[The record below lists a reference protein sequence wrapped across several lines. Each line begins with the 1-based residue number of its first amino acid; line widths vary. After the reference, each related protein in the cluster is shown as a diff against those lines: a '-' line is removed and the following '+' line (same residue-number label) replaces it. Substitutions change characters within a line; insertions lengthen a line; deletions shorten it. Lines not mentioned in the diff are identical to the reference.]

1 MLKKLFVLLAVCITV
16 SSCAS
21 WFTSS
26 QEIPDSPTVGGKQDS
41 SDMLFGQAES
51 NPAPTPAPSVA
62 PAASAPTAAASA
74 KAPVALVPTPDNAS
88 VAK

>member
-16 SSCAS
+16 TSCAS

-26 QEIPDSPTVGGKQDS
+26 QEIADNPTVGGKQDS

-51 NPAPTPAPSVA
+51 SPALSVA
-62 PAASAPTAAASA
+62 PVASAPLPA
-74 KAPVALVPTPDNAS
+74 NAS

>member
-16 SSCAS
+16 TSCAS

-26 QEIPDSPTVGGKQDS
+26 QEIADSPTVGGKQDS

-51 NPAPTPAPSVA
+51 SPAPTPASSVA
-62 PAASAPTAAASA
+62 SAASAPASA
-74 KAPVALVPTPDNAS
+74 KAPVASAPTPANAS

>member
-16 SSCAS
+16 TSCAS

-26 QEIPDSPTVGGKQDS
+26 QEIADSPTVGGRQDS

-51 NPAPTPAPSVA
+51 SPAPTESANAPVVTA
-62 PAASAPTAAASA
+62 PA
-74 KAPVALVPTPDNAS
+74 NAG
-88 VAK
+88 VVK

>member
-1 MLKKLFVLLAVCITV
+1 MLKKLLVLLAMCVTV
-16 SSCAS
+16 TSCAS

-51 NPAPTPAPSVA
+51 NPSAKPSTASAPVMAPSVA
-62 PAASAPTAAASA
+62 PANASAA
-74 KAPVALVPTPDNAS
+74 K
-88 VAK
+88 